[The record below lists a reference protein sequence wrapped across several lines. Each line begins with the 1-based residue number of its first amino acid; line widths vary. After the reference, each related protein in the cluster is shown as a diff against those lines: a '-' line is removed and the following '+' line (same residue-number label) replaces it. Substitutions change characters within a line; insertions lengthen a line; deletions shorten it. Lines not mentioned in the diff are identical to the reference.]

1 MVARCLRNPAV
12 HFVVMG
18 GILFGLSLA
27 VQPSYKAVQLDQTR
41 FERKP
46 IVISAERMQLLQTD
60 FLRKWRS
67 MPTTAE
73 LKALVAETVENEML
87 YREAR
92 LLALDFKDRS
102 IRRRLIKKMRA
113 VVDREAR
120 TPDELYEEAL
130 ALGLDDDIV
139 IRRLLIEKMRILL
152 QQDPSGVQLQERQ
165 VRSYVEQHRQR
176 YLQPATVSFSHIFL
190 SEKRGHGIEGEAK
203 VLLAQLRSDF
213 ASAGMAE
220 QFSDPFPLGLTFRAY
235 PKSRI
240 AARFDERF
248 AEQVFGLDTGAWFGP
263 VESPYGLH
271 LVRIDEKQPPRM
283 PPLRAI
289 WGKVA
294 LQLVKQGAAKRLK
307 EGLSRL
313 RSLYEIRIE
322 IDEKASVI
330 GNDRRDLSDVA
341 PL

>member
-1 MVARCLRNPAV
+1 
-12 HFVVMG
+12 
-18 GILFGLSLA
+18 
-27 VQPSYKAVQLDQTR
+27 
-41 FERKP
+41 
-46 IVISAERMQLLQTD
+46 
-60 FLRKWRS
+60 
-67 MPTTAE
+67 MPTKAE
-73 LKALVAETVENEML
+73 FKALIAETVKNEML

-190 SEKRGHGIEGEAK
+190 SEKRGHGIEAEAK
-203 VLLAQLRSDF
+203 ALLAQIRSDF

-220 QFSDPFPLGLTFRAY
+220 QFSDPFPLGLTFRAH

-248 AEQVFGLDTGAWFGP
+248 AEHVFGLDTGAWFGP
-263 VESPYGLH
+263 IESPYGLH
-271 LVRIDEKQPPRM
+271 LVRIDKKQPPRM

-289 WGKVA
+289 WSQVA
-294 LQLVKQGAAKRLK
+294 LQLVKQGDAKRLK

-322 IDEKASVI
+322 IDENASVI
-330 GNDRRDLSDVA
+330 GSDNKDFLDVA

>member
-1 MVARCLRNPAV
+1 
-12 HFVVMG
+12 
-18 GILFGLSLA
+18 
-27 VQPSYKAVQLDQTR
+27 
-41 FERKP
+41 
-46 IVISAERMQLLQTD
+46 
-60 FLRKWRS
+60 
-67 MPTTAE
+67 MPTKAE
-73 LKALVAETVENEML
+73 FNALIAETVENEML

-203 VLLAQLRSDF
+203 ALLAQLRSDF
-213 ASAGMAE
+213 ASAAMVE
-220 QFSDPFPLGLTFRAY
+220 QFSDPFPLGLTFRAH

-248 AEQVFGLDTGAWFGP
+248 AEHVFGLDTGAWFGP
-263 VESPYGLH
+263 IESPYGLH

-289 WGKVA
+289 WSQVA
-294 LQLVKQGAAKRLK
+294 LQLVKQGDAKRLE

-322 IDEKASVI
+322 IDENASVI
-330 GNDRRDLSDVA
+330 ESDNMDFLDVA